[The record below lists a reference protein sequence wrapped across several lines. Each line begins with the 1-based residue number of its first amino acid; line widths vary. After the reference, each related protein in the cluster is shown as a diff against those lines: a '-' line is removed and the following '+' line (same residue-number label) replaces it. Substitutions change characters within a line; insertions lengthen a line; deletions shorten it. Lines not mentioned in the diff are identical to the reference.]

1 MKGFTLTLI
10 LCSILIAPSITLA
23 KSSEKGEGV
32 NASVL
37 VKETKTWSIGEHLA
51 AVKQHQQE
59 AQKIEA
65 RIQDLESRIS
75 NLNDKPYFDP
85 KGFHRSH
92 SKSLL
97 TTLEGELNELQELI
111 AWHHQHTNQAKN
123 Y

>member
-1 MKGFTLTLI
+1 MKGLTLTLI
-10 LCSILIAPSITLA
+10 LFSILVAPSISLA
-23 KSSEKGEGV
+23 KSNENEEGKS
-32 NASVL
+32 ALVL
-37 VKETKTWSIGEHLA
+37 VKETKSWSIEEHLA

-59 AQKIEA
+59 AQEIEA

-85 KGFHRSH
+85 KGFNRSH

-97 TTLEGELNELQELI
+97 AKFEGELNNLQELI
-111 AWHHQHTNQAKN
+111 AWHHQQTNQAKK